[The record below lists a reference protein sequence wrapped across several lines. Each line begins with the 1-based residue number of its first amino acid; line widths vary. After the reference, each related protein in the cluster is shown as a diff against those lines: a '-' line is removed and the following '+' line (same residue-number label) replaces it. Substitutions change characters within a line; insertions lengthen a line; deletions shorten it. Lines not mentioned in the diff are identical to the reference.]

1 LFGIAYNVLL
11 AWRRKSRRLGEQD
24 MAEFD
29 PPAPAGDPEAVLW
42 VRRALAGL
50 DRMDREVLMLREYEQ
65 LSYDEIA
72 GVIGV
77 PTGTV
82 RSRLFRARLA
92 LREKLV
98 GQPAPLGAD
107 R

>member
-1 LFGIAYNVLL
+1 
-11 AWRRKSRRLGEQD
+11 
-24 MAEFD
+24 
-29 PPAPAGDPEAVLW
+29 
-42 VRRALAGL
+42 
-50 DRMDREVLMLREYEQ
+50 MLREYEQ

-72 GVIGV
+72 AVAGIAV
-77 PTGTV
+77 GTV

-98 GQPAPLGAD
+98 AHPETEGVA